1 MTSLDTEL
9 PLNKTTNQ
17 FDKDL
22 QAIMAKAPKQVKEQ
36 SQADK
41 FKEAA
46 KELETD
52 NDEKRFDE
60 NLKKLAKSERKDD

>member
-1 MTSLDTEL
+1 MVEAS
-9 PLNKTTNQ
+9 K
-17 FDKDL
+17 K
-22 QAIMAKAPKQVKEQ
+22 

-41 FKEAA
+41 FREAA

-60 NLKKLAKSERKDD
+60 NLKKLAESKHEKQD

>member
-1 MTSLDTEL
+1 MTQH
-9 PLNKTTNQ
+9 NKQ
-17 FDKDL
+17 
-22 QAIMAKAPKQVKEQ
+22 Q

-60 NLKKLAKSERKDD
+60 NLKKLAGSKSKDA

>member
-1 MTSLDTEL
+1 MT
-9 PLNKTTNQ
+9 K
-17 FDKDL
+17 K
-22 QAIMAKAPKQVKEQ
+22 

-60 NLKKLAKSERKDD
+60 NLKKLAKQQDSKK

>member
-1 MTSLDTEL
+1 MTDT
-9 PLNKTTNQ
+9 K
-17 FDKDL
+17 
-22 QAIMAKAPKQVKEQ
+22 

-60 NLKKLAKSERKDD
+60 NLKKLAKQNESDKT